1 MSGAHVSS
9 ATCVKVLTDR
19 EDEWRLRMEMVND
32 AQRFLLLTT
41 YYFGGDDRS
50 AQMADALAAAAR
62 RGVRVVLVV
71 DRFGDRLAR
80 NLSNPAERTRLL
92 ERLRTIETAGG
103 LVVFY
108 APRSLRHRLVGGG
121 VHVKIQVSEAGVAVF
136 GSSNVA
142 HHSFS
147 QWNEVSL
154 KIEGEIVAHLVE
166 EACRFARLSDD
177 ETAAFTDLLPSPV
190 VAAHAYSLRYVRE
203 DPAERSG
210 RFFPFGTVHNRL
222 TEDLVR
228 FIDGARRSLCIASL
242 YCKPAA
248 VLKDAILRACKRGV
262 DVEIFHSHRD
272 SLGVTQIPWISAS
285 IHYRSLLKAGVRIYE
300 NRAGE
305 HSKVLLADDRE
316 IAVGSYNLEHAAHDR
331 LIEAMMFSD
340 DVELCGRFSSL
351 FQTLRRSPDNVA
363 LTPQWLRDLPLQLQV
378 KRWLFRP
385 LQRWM

>member
-1 MSGAHVSS
+1 MTGAHAST
-9 ATCVKVLTDR
+9 ATRVKVLTNR
-19 EDEWRLRMEMVND
+19 EDEWRLRMAMVND
-32 AQRFLLLTT
+32 ARRFVVLTT
-41 YYFGGDDRS
+41 YYFGGDERS
-50 AQMADALAAAAR
+50 ARMADALAGAAR

-80 NLSNPAERTRLL
+80 NLSNAAERTRLQ
-92 ERLRTIETAGG
+92 ERLRTIERAGG
-103 LVVFY
+103 RVVFY
-108 APRSLRHRLVGGG
+108 SPRSLRHRWVGGG
-121 VHVKIQVSEAGVAVF
+121 GHVKIQVSEAGVAVF

-142 HHSFS
+142 HHSFA

-154 KIEGEIVAHLVE
+154 EIEGEIVAHLVR
-166 EACRFARLSDD
+166 EACWFARLSDD
-177 ETAAFTDLLPSPV
+177 ETARFTDLLPAP
-190 VAAHAYSLRYVRE
+190 AAGEHAYGLRYVRE

-222 TEDLVR
+222 TDDLVR
-228 FIDGARRSLCIASL
+228 FIDGARQSLCIASL

-262 DVEIFHSHRD
+262 NVEIFHSHRD
-272 SLGVTQIPWISAS
+272 SLGVTNIPWISAS
-285 IHYRSLLKAGVRIYE
+285 IHYGSLLKAGARIYE

-316 IAVGSYNLEHAAHDR
+316 VAVGSYNLEHAAHDR
-331 LIEAMMFSD
+331 LIEAMMFSE
-340 DVELCGRFSSL
+340 DVELCGRFRSL
-351 FQTLRRSPDNVA
+351 FQTLRLSPDNTA
-363 LTPQWLRDLPLQLQV
+363 LTSQWLSELPLQLQV